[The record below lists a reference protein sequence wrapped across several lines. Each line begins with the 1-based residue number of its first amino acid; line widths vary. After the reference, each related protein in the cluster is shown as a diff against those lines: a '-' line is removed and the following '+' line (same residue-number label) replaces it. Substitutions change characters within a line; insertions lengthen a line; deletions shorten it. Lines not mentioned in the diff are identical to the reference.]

1 MVELLRFV
9 RAPGARV
16 FLLVLGGQLVSLV
29 GSAVTQFALGVWVY
43 TQTGSPTQFVLT
55 VLCAALP
62 RILLAPLAGALV
74 DRWDRRLVLIGSD
87 LGAALVTLALA
98 LLALGDQLAIWHA
111 YAAVALGS
119 AAASFQ
125 RPAAVAST
133 SLLLNE
139 AHLARASGV
148 AALVPSLASIVAPV
162 AAGVVYLRVGLPAVL
177 LLDLASFL
185 VAVAVLLVVRFPKP
199 PTTAAATTE
208 ESLLRMAI
216 NGWAW
221 LRAQPGLLGLLL
233 VSAATNFLGITTE
246 VLLTPYVL
254 SFGSADLLGWLAS
267 VGGVGLLCGSLVLT
281 LWGGP
286 RRLLHGVFG
295 FEVIVCLTTLVIGL
309 TTNPVLLTLSV
320 WFYFAALSLGDGCA
334 TALWQRRVPHQLQ
347 GRVFALREAISVAAL
362 PLGLLLVTPLAEFVL
377 EPRLQTDG
385 AWAASLGAIIGAGPG
400 RGMALIFVVAGLL
413 NLLVLTV
420 GWSMPPIRQLD
431 TEPIEQHSSSDG

>member
-1 MVELLRFV
+1 MVGLLTFV

-16 FLLVLGGQLVSLV
+16 FLLVLGGQFVSLV

-98 LLALGDQLAIWHA
+98 VLALGDQLAVWHA
-111 YAAVALGS
+111 YAAVTLGS
-119 AAASFQ
+119 VAASFQ

-139 AHLARASGV
+139 EHLARASGV
-148 AALVPSLASIVAPV
+148 ASLVPSLASIVAPV
-162 AAGVVYLRVGLPAVL
+162 AAGVLYLRVGLPAVL

-199 PTTAAATTE
+199 PAIAAATTE

-221 LRAQPGLLGLLL
+221 LREQPGLLGLLL
-233 VSAATNFLGITTE
+233 VSAAANFLGITTE

-334 TALWQRRVPHQLQ
+334 TALWQRRVPHALQ
-347 GRVFALREAISVAAL
+347 GRVFALREAIAVAAL

-377 EPRLQTDG
+377 EPRLQADG

-420 GWSMPPIRQLD
+420 GWSMPRIRLLD
-431 TEPIEQHSSSDG
+431 TEPAQKRSLSDE